1 MTKDSIDRMFK
12 NYSEYRGRCAHLEVK
27 IAETEKI
34 IERLKETLID
44 DNVRITARID
54 GMPPLQKGTNDPTGN
69 LGAKVAAGY
78 ESDHIRQAEYDLA
91 AFRQEL
97 EQKAVTV
104 KFVDAWLQALDL
116 KERFIIE
123 QKVIGGLSWRQL
135 VFAFKR
141 EFGDTYSQDGL
152 KRISKQAR
160 EKIYNIAQ

>member
-1 MTKDSIDRMFK
+1 VTKDSIDQMFK
-12 NYSEYRGRCAHLEVK
+12 NYNEYRGRCAHLEVK
-27 IAETEKI
+27 ITETEKI

-44 DNVRITARID
+44 DNVRITTHID
-54 GMPPLQKGTNDPTGN
+54 GMPPAQKGTSDPTGK

-91 AFRQEL
+91 AFRQEF
-97 EQKAVTV
+97 EQKAITV
-104 KFVDAWLQALDL
+104 KFVNAWLQALDL

-135 VFAFKR
+135 VFAFNR
-141 EFGDTYSQDGL
+141 EFGESYSQDGL
-152 KRISKQAR
+152 KRIGQKAR